1 MTETRIRW
9 EAGQFGNL
17 VGYAGTVESWV
28 FQVWHISDDEDS
40 HWSLISS
47 LPDAQNWNAAD
58 PDDPEPLKAEAE
70 RWLTEFVSSLGAVF
84 PAEPDESTE
93 FQLSEARDVLA
104 RWDAG
109 QDGCPECSREKV
121 LADHVRA
128 LLAIVDREAASTA
141 GEGR

>member
-1 MTETRIRW
+1 MTDRIRW

-84 PAEPDESTE
+84 PDPE
-93 FQLSEARDVLA
+93 L
-104 RWDAG
+104 
-109 QDGCPECSREKV
+109 PECARCEEPVTGTPVTDPDDLMGREFC
-121 LADHVRA
+121 
-128 LLAIVDREAASTA
+128 REECRDASAEASFEQRYQPGVAT
-141 GEGR
+141 

>member
-1 MTETRIRW
+1 MTDRIRW

-70 RWLTEFVSSLGAVF
+70 RLAGAVRLLSRRGLPGRARRVDRV
-84 PAEPDESTE
+84 PAERSP
-93 FQLSEARDVLA
+93 R
-104 RWDAG
+104 RAG
-109 QDGCPECSREKV
+109 PV
-121 LADHVRA
+121 
-128 LLAIVDREAASTA
+128 
-141 GEGR
+141 GRRTGRVP